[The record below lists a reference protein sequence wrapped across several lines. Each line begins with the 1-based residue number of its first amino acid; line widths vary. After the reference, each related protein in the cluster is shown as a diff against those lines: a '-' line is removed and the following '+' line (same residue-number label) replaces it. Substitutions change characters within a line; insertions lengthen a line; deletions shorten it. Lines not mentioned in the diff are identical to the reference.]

1 MSVMSELI
9 NYSWDKHLPPNQAMD
24 ELLQQYQQNAHQ
36 QQQGNPQINF
46 PNGAGMQQQPP
57 GGARTPSMGNMQ
69 VPNAQFSSPSVSHLN
84 LPLQNGMPMNG
95 SPQITSNPGLQPG
108 GMMQQPNSHTPS
120 PRQAN
125 RAAPPMMPQHSQQ
138 GTNSSA
144 ASANTSPS
152 VNNKRRRS
160 MVKQEGDEGGG
171 DGSGQGGGGPQ
182 NRVKPSPRM
191 TKKAKPGGGGGGA

>member
-1 MSVMSELI
+1 MSELF
-9 NYSWDKHLPPNQAMD
+9 NYASEKQLRPEQAM
-24 ELLQQYQQNAHQ
+24 EQLVQQYEQNP
-36 QQQGNPQINF
+36 PQINL
-46 PNGAGMQQQPP
+46 PNGMQP
-57 GGARTPSMGNMQ
+57 GARTPSMGNMQ
-69 VPNAQFSSPSVSHLN
+69 VPNAQFSSPNVANLN
-84 LPLQNGMPMNG
+84 LPMQNGMPMNG

-108 GMMQQPNSHTPS
+108 MMQPNSHTPS

-152 VNNKRRRS
+152 INNKRRRS
-160 MVKQEGDEGGG
+160 TVKLEGDEGGG
-171 DGSGQGGGGPQ
+171 DGGPG

-191 TKKAKPGGGGGGA
+191 TKKAKPGA